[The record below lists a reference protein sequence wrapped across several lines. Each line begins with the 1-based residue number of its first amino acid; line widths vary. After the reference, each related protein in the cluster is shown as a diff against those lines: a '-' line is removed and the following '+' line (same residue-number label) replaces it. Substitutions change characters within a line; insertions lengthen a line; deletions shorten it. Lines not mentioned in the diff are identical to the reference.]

1 MSRNRLIASARH
13 VFAAKGYAA
22 TSLREIAQE
31 AGIKTPSIYAHFESK
46 QALFEAVYAEITVE
60 HTSYFVQLAE
70 DSSGLPPIERVRHL
84 LDSVDTFYTEQ
95 PQAAEFS
102 LRAAAEEQ
110 SPELPSL
117 RQIFLDFESSLA
129 GAFRA
134 AYREG
139 RAAGTIAGPD
149 DEDGFV
155 ALALLM
161 MDGLFLQ
168 RAHYSRELFQERFDS
183 AWRHLE
189 SLMSTRED

>member
-1 MSRNRLIASARH
+1 MSKNRLIASARR
-13 VFAAKGYAA
+13 VFAAKGYSA
-22 TSLREIAQE
+22 TSLREIAME
-31 AGIKTPSIYAHFESK
+31 TGIKTPSIYAHFESK
-46 QALFEAVYAEITVE
+46 QALFETVYAEITVE

-70 DSSGLPPIERVRHL
+70 DSAGLQPLERVRHL
-84 LDSVDTFYTEQ
+84 LDSVDTFYAEQ

-110 SPELPSL
+110 SAELPSL

-139 RAAGTIAGPD
+139 RAGGDFAGPD

-168 RAHYSRELFQERFDS
+168 RAHYSKQLFQERFDA
-183 AWRHLE
+183 AWTHLA
-189 SLMSTRED
+189 SLMSAKEV